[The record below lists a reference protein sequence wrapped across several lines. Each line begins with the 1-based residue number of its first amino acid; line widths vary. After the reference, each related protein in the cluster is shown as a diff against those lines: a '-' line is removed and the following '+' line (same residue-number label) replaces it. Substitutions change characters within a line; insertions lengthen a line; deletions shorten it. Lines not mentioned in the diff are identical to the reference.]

1 MGVTIFIN
9 GVEKEIDLDR
19 KGDDYRFTIEGREYR
34 VSAQPLSNGA
44 FTFFVGSRSYVAHIS
59 NGEGGRHLTIG
70 GRRFFIEGDREDG
83 DRRAGAG
90 ASAHAD
96 GKVESPMPGNIIA
109 INVKEGDT
117 VVADQAVVVIES
129 MKMQNEIVAPVAG
142 QVGKINCSVGDQV
155 NFGDLLVEI
164 TPKE

>member
-1 MGVTIFIN
+1 VGFTIVIN
-9 GVEKEIDLDR
+9 GVEKEIDIEK
-19 KGDDYRFTIEGREYR
+19 KGDGYLFRIEDREYP
-34 VSAQPLSNGA
+34 VTAQSLSNGA
-44 FTFFVGSRSYVAHIS
+44 FTFFVGSRSYVAHVS

-70 GRRFFIEGDREDG
+70 SRRFFIDAEQEDG

-117 VVADQAVVVIES
+117 VEAEQAVVVIES

-142 QVGKINCSVGDQV
+142 EVGKVNCSVGDQV
-155 NFGDLLVEI
+155 NFGDVLVEI
-164 TPKE
+164 NPAE